1 MKKLFITIFAFVFLT
16 CKEPYVAPVS
26 APDLGYLVVEGI
38 INSGAGNTKVRLS
51 RTTPLTDGTR
61 AIETGAS
68 VMIQNESGGNRF
80 LAETAHGDYEIND
93 LNLDPTAKYR
103 LRIVA
108 NNKEYVSDFV
118 PVNNNPAV
126 DSVSWSYSS
135 NGASVNVSTHDD
147 QSIAKYFMWDFV
159 ETWEIHS
166 DYAPNCKF
174 NSPSDP
180 YWVDYVNPTQYW
192 RFDSSKYQCWRSDT
206 STQILLGSTVKYAVD
221 TISSTLSI
229 VPTGS
234 EKISYLYSI
243 NVRQFTLTKDAFE
256 FMQKMKKNSE
266 QLGSV
271 FDAQPTE
278 LQGNIHNTQNPNEIV
293 IGYVSI
299 CQAQEKRNFIRN
311 QDLPDWNYSSGCF
324 LYNEQPNDRDYA
336 LKNFYYP
343 DHVTPFII
351 PVQYQ
356 QRNPSDPPPSG
367 YIITYSAADIKCV
380 DCTQRGTTSK
390 PPFWP

>member
-1 MKKLFITIFAFVFLT
+1 MKKLFIAIFAFVFLT
-16 CKEPYVAPVS
+16 CKDPYVAPVS
-26 APDLGYLVVEGI
+26 APDVGYLVVEGVV
-38 INSGAGNTKVRLS
+38 NSGAGNTKIRLS

-80 LAETAHGDYEIND
+80 LAETAHGDYEVND

-103 LRIVA
+103 LRVVTH
-108 NNKEYVSDFV
+108 NKEYVSDFV
-118 PVNNNPAV
+118 PVNNNPAI
-126 DSVSWSYSS
+126 DSVSWSYSGD
-135 NGASVNVSTHDD
+135 GASVNVNTHDD
-147 QSIAKYFMWDFV
+147 QNIAKYFMWDFV

-166 DYAPNCKF
+166 DYTPNCKF

-180 YWVDYVNPTQYW
+180 YWVVYVDPIKYW
-192 RFDSSKYQCWRSDT
+192 TIDSSKYQCWRSDT
-206 STQILLGSTVKYAVD
+206 STQILLGSTIKYAVD
-221 TISSTLSI
+221 TISSTLSVI
-229 VPTGS
+229 PTGS
-234 EKISYLYSI
+234 EKISYLYSM
-243 NVRQFTLTKDAFE
+243 NVRQYTLTKDAFE

-278 LQGNIHNTQNPNEIV
+278 LQGNIHNTQNPDEIV
-293 IGYVSI
+293 IGYLSI
-299 CQAQEKRNFIRN
+299 CQAQEKRNFVRN

-324 LYNEQPNDRDYA
+324 LYNEQPNDRGYA
-336 LKNFYYP
+336 LNNFYYP

-356 QRNPSDPPPSG
+356 QRNPSDPPPAG
-367 YIITYSAADIKCV
+367 YIITYSAANIKCV
-380 DCTQRGTTSK
+380 DCTQRGTTNK